1 MMDGKYMAESEFT
14 LVYPSDLGMDY
25 ESVSPLLTAIPHL
38 DSRHLP
44 PICGK
49 NQYKA
54 VHGI

>member
-1 MMDGKYMAESEFT
+1 MDGKYMAESEFT